1 MFREGLDVVGCGL
14 AIRERVSLGKVRTGW
29 KGFERHCVR
38 FVKVRIFFKEVG
50 LFNQVCD
57 SFIEAGRGWI
67 TNASVWKMLD
77 EVI

>member
-38 FVKVRIFFKEVG
+38 FVKVRIFLKRWVCLTKFVIVSLRQEEVG
-50 LFNQVCD
+50 
-57 SFIEAGRGWI
+57 
-67 TNASVWKMLD
+67 
-77 EVI
+77 